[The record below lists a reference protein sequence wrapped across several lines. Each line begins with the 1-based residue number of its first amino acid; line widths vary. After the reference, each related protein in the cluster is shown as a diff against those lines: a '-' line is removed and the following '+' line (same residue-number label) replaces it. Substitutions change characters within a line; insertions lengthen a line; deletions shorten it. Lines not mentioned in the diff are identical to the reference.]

1 MPAASLA
8 FALAA
13 GCLLTAVVLSVVAL
27 RGRTRRAAR
36 AERLPHGA
44 DAALWSIV
52 EAMPDPRNHLALT
65 RDLSGEVHL
74 TDADRAAARLAAR
87 DALAAKAP
95 VRHRVP
101 RRRAAPAPTPA
112 PVRAATA
119 AAPATPPVAGAVAVA
134 ERPIEWPARDEGAD
148 IEPLVLRTKSPAE
161 DHDYTED
168 VGVDELTLSGQLFFA
183 GPPELSPF

>member
-13 GCLLTAVVLSVVAL
+13 GCLLAAVALTVIAL
-27 RGRTRRAAR
+27 RGDTPRGAR
-36 AERLPHGA
+36 GARLPHGA

-52 EAMPDPRNHLALT
+52 EAIPDPRNHLALT

-74 TDADRAAARLAAR
+74 TDADRAAARVAAR
-87 DALAAKAP
+87 AALAAKAP

-101 RRRAAPAPTPA
+101 LRRAAPAPI
-112 PVRAATA
+112 PVRATA
-119 AAPATPPVAGAVAVA
+119 VAASAPEPAGGGVAVA
-134 ERPIEWPARDEGAD
+134 ERPIEWPARDDTGD
-148 IEPLVLRTKSPAE
+148 FEPLVLRTKSPAE

-168 VGVDELTLSGQLFFA
+168 AGADELTLSGQLFFA